1 MIKIVAKKGSKMEQ
15 TFKEMYEQLQ
25 ENHKTAIQIIKEETG
40 VEPISVG
47 YRWGWGEIATFSC
60 TMISFKKDDW
70 DKIDPKI
77 LRRDKYDENY
87 FKPSLRYAAGKKFCE
102 RFRNEVANKCL
113 TEKPLIEVGIHPQ
126 HGNYCSWCQP
136 MYDQKQDCYILS
148 CSDSLPHGFDKN
160 IDKTQFEI
168 EY

>member
-1 MIKIVAKKGSKMEQ
+1 MIEIIAKKDSKMEQ

-25 ENHKTAIQIIKEETG
+25 ENQKTAIQLVKEVTG
-40 VEPISVG
+40 VEPESIG
-47 YRWGWGEIATFSC
+47 YRWGWGEIVTFLC
-60 TMISFKKDDW
+60 TLIRFKKEDW

-77 LRRDKYDENY
+77 LRRDKRDDNY
-87 FKPSLRYAAGKKFCE
+87 FKPSLRYTAGKKFRE
-102 RFRNEVANKCL
+102 RFRNEVTNKGL
-113 TEKPLIEVGIHPQ
+113 TEEPLIKIGIHTQ
-126 HGNYCSWCQP
+126 HDSRCSWCQP
-136 MYDQKQDCYILS
+136 TYDEKNNRYILS